1 MSEISTKSRK
11 TAQKSG
17 KVLGPSECHLV
28 ARSSLVSKCRLDGNI
43 ARRKLLPEGIIW
55 DDELHGF
62 VLRVR
67 ASGHRSWI
75 VKYRQRNTQRFV
87 MLGEAQALPARAARA
102 KARETLTEALLMDL
116 PTPPKAVTGVTFRAF
131 SKEFWRDYAPHWK
144 PPTRRTS
151 KAQIRNLLMPV
162 FGHMELQA
170 ISRIHVN
177 RWRDAMADR
186 PGSFNR
192 VVPILSVMMRYA
204 EQLGL
209 RPKGSNPCRGVP
221 RYKRQ
226 LPERYLSKQEYDRLH
241 RVLDGLED
249 NDFDVVNAIRLL
261 IHTGARS
268 SEIVDLRWRFVQPPR
283 LVLPDSKTGP
293 NIIYLNAQA
302 VAVLD
307 AMPRGRPDERVFKSK
322 FRKQR
327 IQITQSWARIRK
339 LAALPDVRLHDLRHS
354 FASSAIAQGIPLAVI
369 GKLLGHALPE
379 STVRYGHLADEVKPS
394 CAPSPS
400 VWAAMPCSI
409 LTAWRNRA
417 SHISGL
423 RSGSARS
430 LDRSGHM
437 ICGAIMPVLPH
448 GHRRHCR

>member
-1 MSEISTKSRK
+1 MPEISTKSRQK
-11 TAQKSG
+11 AQKSA

-28 ARSSLVSKCRLDGNI
+28 ARSSLAPKCRLDGNI

-55 DDELHGF
+55 DEELPGF
-62 VLRVR
+62 GLRVR

-87 MLGEAQALPARAARA
+87 TLGEAQALPARAARA
-102 KARETLTEALLMDL
+102 KARETLAEALLMDL
-116 PTPPKAVTGVTFRAF
+116 PTPPEAVAGVTFRAF
-131 SKEFWRDYAPHWK
+131 AKEFWRDYAPHWK
-144 PPTRRTS
+144 PSTRRTS
-151 KAQIRNLLMPV
+151 KAQIRNRLMPV
-162 FGHMELQA
+162 FGHMEVQA
-170 ISRIHVN
+170 INRIHVN

-226 LPERYLSKQEYDRLH
+226 LPERHLSKQEYARLH
-241 RVLDGLED
+241 RVLDRLED

-268 SEIVDLRWRFVQPPR
+268 SEIVDLRWRYVQPPR

-293 NIIYLNAQA
+293 KIIYLNEQA
-302 VAVLD
+302 IAVID
-307 AMPRGRPDERVFKSK
+307 VMPRGRPGERVFKSK
-322 FRKQR
+322 YRKQR
-327 IQITQSWARIRK
+327 IQIGQCWTRIRK

-354 FASSAIAQGIPLAVI
+354 FASTAIAQGIPLSVI

-379 STVRYGHLADEVKPS
+379 STARYAHLADEVICDS
-394 CAPSPS
+394 AERVC
-400 VWAAMPCSI
+400 
-409 LTAWRNRA
+409 
-417 SHISGL
+417 SGL
-423 RSGSARS
+423 AS
-430 LDRSGHM
+430 LLCAETED
-437 ICGAIMPVLPH
+437 AQ
-448 GHRRHCR
+448 